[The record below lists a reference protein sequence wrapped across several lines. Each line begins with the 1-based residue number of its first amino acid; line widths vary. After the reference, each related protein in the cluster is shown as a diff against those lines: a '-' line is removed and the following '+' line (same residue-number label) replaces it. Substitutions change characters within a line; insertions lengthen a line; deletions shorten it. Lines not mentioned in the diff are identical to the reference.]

1 MDDLG
6 SAIVPRETTEW
17 RIIGLAVAAGIVG
30 AFQIGKAAI
39 ALPAL
44 RADLGLGLAAAGWIL
59 SVFNLIG
66 VLAGMPL
73 GAVIGRLGDRRMLLA
88 GLALIAAAS
97 LFGAMAPGAA
107 LLLATRIVEGL
118 GFLVIVIA
126 APTLIARAARPA
138 DLKLAFGIWGAYMP
152 TGQALMIIA
161 APFLIAPFGWR
172 GLWTANA
179 ALALLFAIVMAR
191 ATRGF
196 PPLRQPP
203 RIDLGGDLRRT
214 ATAPGPL
221 ILAAIFACYSAQYLA
236 VMGFLP
242 TLLIEEDGLAP
253 AVAGVV
259 AAIAIGANGI
269 GNLAAGILLRRGVAR
284 APLIALATAAMFAA
298 ALGIFLWA
306 PPLWA
311 SYALYL
317 AFATLGGMLPAS
329 VLGAAPAHAPAPH
342 LVPAT
347 NGLLVQ
353 GSNLGQVIGPPA
365 IVALA
370 AAWGWGWSPLLL
382 APAAAGALA
391 LAALL
396 RRQEGARP

>member
-126 APTLIARAARPA
+126 APTLIARA
-138 DLKLAFGIWGAYMP
+138 
-152 TGQALMIIA
+152 
-161 APFLIAPFGWR
+161 
-172 GLWTANA
+172 
-179 ALALLFAIVMAR
+179 
-191 ATRGF
+191 
-196 PPLRQPP
+196 
-203 RIDLGGDLRRT
+203 
-214 ATAPGPL
+214 
-221 ILAAIFACYSAQYLA
+221 
-236 VMGFLP
+236 
-242 TLLIEEDGLAP
+242 
-253 AVAGVV
+253 
-259 AAIAIGANGI
+259 
-269 GNLAAGILLRRGVAR
+269 
-284 APLIALATAAMFAA
+284 PLIALATAAMFAA

-365 IVALA
+365 IGALA